1 MSLSVLAPEP
11 HHAGFAFTN
20 NARNFSLEQKGYKA
34 PGFTKTGT
42 TIAGCIFKDGVIL
55 AADSRATNSETVAD
69 KECEKLYKLARN
81 MYCAGAGTAADM
93 EQTSKSISGQ
103 LELHRLNTG
112 RVVPVVCAV
121 TLIRRLLHKYQGHI
135 SAYFIV
141 GGVDPTGPHLFE
153 VHAHGSSMKLPFTTT
168 GSGCLAAMS
177 VLETQ
182 WKPNMEEA
190 DAKRMMVEAI
200 SAGIYNDMGSGNSIG
215 MAIIKKDSIEYKFPM
230 PIQVK
235 GERIVVPPG
244 KKAEQQEPRVL
255 GTYRYK
261 KGTTA
266 VLTAKTIPI
275 VVESTHV
282 RHLPTAA
289 EAMETS

>member
-11 HHAGFAFTN
+11 HQPGFVFTN
-20 NARNFSLEQKGYKA
+20 AFRNLSLEKKGFTA
-34 PGFTKTGT
+34 PNVTKTGT
-42 TIAGCIFKDGVIL
+42 TIAGCVFKDGVIL
-55 AADSRATNSETVAD
+55 AADSRATNGPTVAD
-69 KECEKLYKLARN
+69 KECEKLSKLAPN

-93 EQTSKSISGQ
+93 DKTSSKIAGQ

-121 TLIRRLLHKYQGHI
+121 TLMKRLLHKYQGHI

-141 GGVDPTGPHLFE
+141 GGVDSTGPHLYQIA
-153 VHAHGSSMKLPFTTT
+153 AHGSVMKNPFMTT

-182 WKPNMEEA
+182 WKPDMEEA
-190 DAKRMMVEAI
+190 DAKRMMIEAI
-200 SAGIYNDMGSGNSIG
+200 SAGIFNDMGSGSSIG
-215 MAIIKKDSIEYKFPM
+215 LVILKKDSVQYSFPL
-230 PIQVK
+230 PIAVK
-235 GERIVVPPG
+235 GERIIVPPG

-266 VLTAKTIPI
+266 VLSTKTIPL
-275 VVESTHV
+275 VVEATHV
-282 RHLPTAA
+282 RHLPSAA